1 MLQSSETAEDEMMV
15 AYNGPELNECDGIL
29 AEALDKYF
37 IGIPWHFIIQE
48 SKTITRLFKRKSK
61 LQFCLFLSQTANIN

>member
-15 AYNGPELNECDGIL
+15 AYNGPELNECNGIL

-37 IGIPWHFIIQE
+37 IGIPWHFIIIFE
-48 SKTITRLFKRKSK
+48 KTK
-61 LQFCLFLSQTANIN
+61 